1 MEDLEINE
9 QRDISLSIQIGNKNK
24 TEKEKEIQSVNYNN

>member
-24 TEKEKEIQSVNYNN
+24 TEKEIQSVNYNN

>member
-24 TEKEKEIQSVNYNN
+24 IEKEIQSVNYNN